1 MGVAAAVYVGLSAA
15 SAIGS
20 YNQSK
25 SQARQAIR
33 EGEIAMQNRADEIRS
48 LAAKQRVSYISAGLE
63 LEGTPQAVIT
73 DTYNKGI
80 ADVNAIRDSAN
91 QTSKNILTA
100 ARAKLLGDM
109 AKTVVGAYSLGAFGG
124 AAGGT
129 TAGTTAA
136 KGINSSAFVGGSTQ
150 TAQQASI
157 ATRTGLS
164 NTTST
169 INANG
174 SLNFSSIKF

>member
-1 MGVAAAVYVGLSAA
+1 MEYVRMGVATAVVVGLNVA

-25 SQARQAIR
+25 SQARQAIK
-33 EGEIAMQNRADEIRS
+33 EGEIAMKNRADEIRS

-63 LEGTPQAVIT
+63 LEGTPQSVIT

-109 AKTVVGAYSLGAFGG
+109 AKTAV
-124 AAGGT
+124 
-129 TAGTTAA
+129 
-136 KGINSSAFVGGSTQ
+136 SAWSMSGGGSGLENMGQ
-150 TAQQASI
+150 TKGVTDFGSAEFAQNVG
-157 ATRTGLS
+157 RKPVFTG
-164 NTTST
+164 
-169 INANG
+169 A
-174 SLNFSSIKF
+174 

>member
-109 AKTVVGAYSLGAFGG
+109 AKTVVGAYSMGAGGG
-124 AAGGT
+124 ANAFSASKGAMASGGRYIGT
-129 TAGTTAA
+129 TQSGL
-136 KGINSSAFVGGSTQ
+136 NAFDLTG
-150 TAQQASI
+150 TAQTSGNVTITNAI
-157 ATRTGLS
+157 YTG
-164 NTTST
+164 
-169 INANG
+169 A
-174 SLNFSSIKF
+174 

>member
-25 SQARQAIR
+25 SQARQAIKQ
-33 EGEIAMQNRADEIRS
+33 GEIAMQNRADEIRS

-91 QTSKNILTA
+91 QTAKNILTA
-100 ARAKLLGDM
+100 ARAKLLGDI
-109 AKTVVGAYSLGAFGG
+109 AKTAVGAWSMG
-124 AAGGT
+124 AGGSGLENMGQT
-129 TAGTTAA
+129 
-136 KGINSSAFVGGSTQ
+136 KGVTDFGSAEFAQNVG
-150 TAQQASI
+150 
-157 ATRTGLS
+157 RKPVFTG
-164 NTTST
+164 
-169 INANG
+169 A
-174 SLNFSSIKF
+174 

>member
-25 SQARQAIR
+25 SQARQAIKQ
-33 EGEIAMQNRADEIRS
+33 GEIAMKNRADEIRS

-63 LEGTPQAVIT
+63 LEGTPQTVIT

-80 ADVNAIRDSAN
+80 ADVKAIRESAN
-91 QTSKNILTA
+91 QQSKNILTA

-109 AKTVVGAYSLGAFGG
+109 AKTAVSAWSMGAGG
-124 AAGGT
+124 AGVENMGQ
-129 TAGTTAA
+129 TAGLTDFGSESFAQ
-136 KGINSSAFVGGSTQ
+136 NVG
-150 TAQQASI
+150 
-157 ATRTGLS
+157 RKPLYTG
-164 NTTST
+164 
-169 INANG
+169 A
-174 SLNFSSIKF
+174 

>member
-33 EGEIAMQNRADEIRS
+33 QGEIAMQNRADEIRS
-48 LAAKQRVSYISAGLE
+48 LAAKQRVSYVSAGLE

-80 ADVNAIRDSAN
+80 ADINAIRDSAN

-109 AKTVVGAYSLGAFGG
+109 ATTMVGAYTLGALGG

-129 TAGTTAA
+129 TV
-136 KGINSSAFVGGSTQ
+136 NSSAFVGGSTQ

>member
-15 SAIGS
+15 SAIGK

-100 ARAKLLGDM
+100 ARAQLLGDL
-109 AKTVVGAYSLGAFGG
+109 AKTAISAYSMGAGSGIENMGQTKGVTDFGSAEFAQNVGRKPVFTG
-124 AAGGT
+124 A
-129 TAGTTAA
+129 
-136 KGINSSAFVGGSTQ
+136 
-150 TAQQASI
+150 
-157 ATRTGLS
+157 
-164 NTTST
+164 
-169 INANG
+169 
-174 SLNFSSIKF
+174 